1 MRHWSRGTKT
11 GTRVAA
17 VVIGLLLMAGVTFAQ
32 DTEKEK
38 EAVWSGE
45 VILSIAAQSGTIDTF
60 AGSVDAKAE
69 RNWNEIDLVAA
80 RFTGVYGTSRE
91 RNDGSR
97 TSTETIQNAQEL
109 SARWKHTIHK
119 RFFWLTP
126 TSASRDSVQE
136 LEVRYAISSGPGY
149 RLWMPEDK
157 PAKRHFD
164 VSAGPGYRYEIWD
177 GNTGAKTS
185 TGAADTGENGDSSHF
200 ADMVVG
206 FEYQNLFFD
215 EKIEYTHTGSARM
228 PANDTASYIL
238 RSELIFDIPLTAG
251 WAFRTGFVVEYTANP
266 GTDEITNTTTR
277 TSVGLGY
284 KF

>member
-1 MRHWSRGTKT
+1 MRHWSQGTKT

-32 DTEKEK
+32 DAEKEK
-38 EAVWSGE
+38 DAVWSGE

-60 AGSVDAKAE
+60 AGAIDAKAE
-69 RNWNEIDLVAA
+69 RNWNKIDLVAV

-126 TSASRDSVQE
+126 TAVARDSVQE
-136 LEVRYAISSGPGY
+136 LEVRYTFATGPGY
-149 RLWMPEDK
+149 RVWMPEDK
-157 PAKRHFD
+157 PEKRHFD
-164 VSAGPGYRYEIWD
+164 LSAGPGYRYENWD
-177 GNTGAKTS
+177 GDTGAS
-185 TGAADTGENGDSSHF
+185 PADNGNTDHYG
-200 ADMVVG
+200 DMVVG
-206 FEYQNLFFD
+206 FEYKNLFFD
-215 EKIEYTHTGSARM
+215 QKVEYSHTGSARM
-228 PANDTASYIL
+228 PVNDTNAFIL
-238 RSELIFDIPLTAG
+238 RSELIFDVPLTAG
-251 WAFRTGFVVEYTANP
+251 WTFRTGFVVESVNDP
-266 GTDEITNTTTR
+266 GADEITNTTTR
-277 TSVGLGY
+277 TTVGLGY